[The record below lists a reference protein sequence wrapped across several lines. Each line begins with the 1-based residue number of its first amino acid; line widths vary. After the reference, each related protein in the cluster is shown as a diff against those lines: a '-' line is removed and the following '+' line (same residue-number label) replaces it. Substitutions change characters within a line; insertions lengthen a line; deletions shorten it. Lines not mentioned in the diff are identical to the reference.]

1 MIFRVAVIPVAFL
14 NLLPVQLKVTV
25 PDKSS
30 SVMGKCALILH
41 VWHPNFKSGFKSVI
55 LVLSTIKW
63 LYFSRGNTNYI
74 ITLIA

>member
-41 VWHPNFKSGFKSVI
+41 V
-55 LVLSTIKW
+55 
-63 LYFSRGNTNYI
+63 
-74 ITLIA
+74 